1 MTKLRSREAYEEAI
15 RNSLSI
21 AQVCRYLHIKPVG
34 GNYRTIH
41 QAIDL
46 YNIDTSHFT
55 GQGWNSGERY
65 SPVVKKFPLSRILV
79 NPSRYNSN
87 NLKRRL
93 LSENIKEYRC
103 ERCGRCGLS
112 EWQGQKIP
120 LELHH
125 KDGNNSNNEIGNL
138 QLLCPNCHALTDNYR
153 GKNKMV

>member
-93 LSENIKEYRC
+93 LSENIKEHRC
-103 ERCGRCGLS
+103 ERCGLS

-120 LELHH
+120 LLMCGFNSHYLLKYTSWGSVMETC
-125 KDGNNSNNEIGNL
+125 KDHNL
-138 QLLCPNCHALTDNYR
+138 EKQ
-153 GKNKMV
+153 

>member
-1 MTKLRSREAYEEAI
+1 MAKLRSREVYEEAI

-103 ERCGRCGLS
+103 ERCGLS

>member
-1 MTKLRSREAYEEAI
+1 MTKLRSREVYEEAI

-65 SPVVKKFPLSRILV
+65 SPVVKKFPLRLQC
-79 NPSRYNSN
+79 
-87 NLKRRL
+87 L
-93 LSENIKEYRC
+93 LSVNGLASLSCKQE
-103 ERCGRCGLS
+103 ERV
-112 EWQGQKIP
+112 QI
-120 LELHH
+120 
-125 KDGNNSNNEIGNL
+125 L
-138 QLLCPNCHALTDNYR
+138 QEAQNV
-153 GKNKMV
+153 GMVLVVSI

>member
-1 MTKLRSREAYEEAI
+1 MTKLRSREVYEEAI

-103 ERCGRCGLS
+103 ERCGIGVS
-112 EWQGQKIP
+112 
-120 LELHH
+120 
-125 KDGNNSNNEIGNL
+125 GNISAFQAEVDSSS
-138 QLLCPNCHALTDNYR
+138 LLFHSIYIA
-153 GKNKMV
+153 G